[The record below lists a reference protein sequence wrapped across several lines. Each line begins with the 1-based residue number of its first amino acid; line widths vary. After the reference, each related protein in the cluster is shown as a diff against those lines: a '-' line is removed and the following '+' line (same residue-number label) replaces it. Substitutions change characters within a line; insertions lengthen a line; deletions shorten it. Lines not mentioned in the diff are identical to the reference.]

1 MYRIEG
7 EGIMVYFI
15 RRFLSGIKGSG
26 TSDIWKGD
34 EPMSRDDFNNFAR
47 IYGEGK
53 YIFCV
58 RGKGI
63 KGFKKLTE
71 TIIEPKTLA
80 FSAEDTVSVS
90 ADVNMKNLSNQQL
103 LGVIENK
110 AEDEDVSNLLDELQK
125 RLENSKSSEGDE
137 ILASAGFPIGSKIAT
152 FMIGALTGG
161 VVVYLIHK
169 KKIDS
174 LNDEIAS
181 LKNTVKEAQEAIKT
195 VEKKTEELSQPMS
208 FDQKMLNSFNAM
220 NGVRL

>member
-7 EGIMVYFI
+7 ERIMVYFI
-15 RRFLSGIKGSG
+15 RRFVSGIKGSG

-34 EPMSRDDFNNFAR
+34 EPMSHDDFDNFAR

-53 YIFCV
+53 YI
-58 RGKGI
+58 
-63 KGFKKLTE
+63 
-71 TIIEPKTLA
+71 
-80 FSAEDTVSVS
+80 
-90 ADVNMKNLSNQQL
+90 

-110 AEDEDVSNLLDELQK
+110 AEDDDVSNLLDELQN
-125 RLENSKSSEGDE
+125 RLEHSKSSKGDE